1 MAEIFDG
8 VGLLR
13 GGGRQVGTTGKLPE
27 SSVEYSSVQIF
38 TRDRFE
44 VTKREGKEER
54 ERERGSERE
63 TERQRKIKRKGTY
76 NNPLSPVVTSNV
88 SLCVLTSATLA
99 LKIK

>member
-13 GGGRQVGTTGKLPE
+13 GRQVGTTGKLPE

-44 VTKREGKEER
+44 VTKRGESECVRERKRERKER
-54 ERERGSERE
+54 ER
-63 TERQRKIKRKGTY
+63 
-76 NNPLSPVVTSNV
+76 
-88 SLCVLTSATLA
+88 
-99 LKIK
+99 